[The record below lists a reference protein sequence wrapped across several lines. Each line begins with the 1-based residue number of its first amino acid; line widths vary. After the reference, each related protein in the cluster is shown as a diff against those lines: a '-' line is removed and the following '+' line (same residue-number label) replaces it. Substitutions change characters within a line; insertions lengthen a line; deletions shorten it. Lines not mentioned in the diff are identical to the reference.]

1 MKKSACILSIHAL
14 CAVVLLV
21 AGMSCLHAKPMDSLM
36 GQQVPALQRIASG
49 IRKNGGLSEEDIA
62 TVAKCID
69 SGDPVLLSAAAWIV
83 GEYKE
88 KDNSLLEKLKALR
101 QGKLD
106 KMPEAFVRI
115 ALEKCEARKME
126 RQWKPRPD
134 MLKDANP
141 YLRLEVMRE
150 LLLVNQDDGV
160 AATGKLSEDEDP
172 LVEFAARGICLKAA
186 LGSPDMHGLLLDE
199 RHELLLTIISGNR

>member
-1 MKKSACILSIHAL
+1 MSCEAGEQIPALRRIAL
-14 CAVVLLV
+14 C
-21 AGMSCLHAKPMDSLM
+21 
-36 GQQVPALQRIASG
+36 
-49 IRKNGGLSEEDIA
+49 IRNGGTLSLEERTI
-62 TVAKCID
+62 VAKCMD
-69 SGDPVLLSAAAWIV
+69 GREPVLLSAAAWIV

-88 KDNSLLEKLKALR
+88 K
-101 QGKLD
+101 GKLD

>member
-1 MKKSACILSIHAL
+1 MSCEAGEQIPALRRIAL
-14 CAVVLLV
+14 C
-21 AGMSCLHAKPMDSLM
+21 
-36 GQQVPALQRIASG
+36 
-49 IRKNGGLSEEDIA
+49 IRNGGTLSLEERTI
-62 TVAKCID
+62 VAKCMD
-69 SGDPVLLSAAAWIV
+69 GREPVLLSAAAWIV

-106 KMPEAFVRI
+106 KMPEAVV
-115 ALEKCEARKME
+115 RKME

>member
-1 MKKSACILSIHAL
+1 MSCEAGEQIPALRRIAL
-14 CAVVLLV
+14 C
-21 AGMSCLHAKPMDSLM
+21 
-36 GQQVPALQRIASG
+36 
-49 IRKNGGLSEEDIA
+49 IRNGGTLSLEERTI
-62 TVAKCID
+62 VAKCMD
-69 SGDPVLLSAAAWIV
+69 GREPVLLSAAAWIV

-88 KDNSLLEKLKALR
+88 KDNSLLEKLNALR